1 MEGVTHFFGAENVDA
16 LYEIHRVR
24 GANIISPL
32 ENKPWGIR
40 EYTVRDLNGYELRIS
55 GPEKHEKPAGDV
67 EPFPEDVRIVL
78 RVPSIDQ
85 YVDLF
90 RSVGWAVYREHME
103 MAIQNTVVGV
113 LAVAGDGQPVGMARI
128 TGDGMYYTLGRDRA
142 AFTSR
147 TQNWIGADRSGNE
160 GASKSRAPRSVRRSL
175 YGQTRV
181 L

>member
-1 MEGVTHFFGAENVDA
+1 MEGVTHFLGAEDVDA

-32 ENKPWGIR
+32 EHKPWGIR

-85 YVDLF
+85 YVD
-90 RSVGWAVYREHME
+90 
-103 MAIQNTVVGV
+103 
-113 LAVAGDGQPVGMARI
+113 
-128 TGDGMYYTLGRDRA
+128 TL
-142 AFTSR
+142 
-147 TQNWIGADRSGNE
+147 QIGGL
-160 GASKSRAPRSVRRSL
+160 GGLP
-175 YGQTRV
+175 
-181 L
+181 